1 MAVTLTAHGGG
12 AWTSTLYE
20 GNKGYGILIE
30 EDDDGSASSQLADSV
45 VEANGFCGFR
55 VEDSCFTPPAFSWPS
70 KENASSVAA
79 DALLSSNKDPKL
91 NGQRLD
97 ACSRCRC
104 EQEGNGTVV
113 DCTDDGDGRPPNF
126 GTDFFARLPANTS
139 RLLMASTNLVQIDWR
154 TLEAASDSLEI
165 LDLSG
170 NPRLE
175 NAFPNNRPIVTVNGN
190 TGHYGV
196 NNLRF
201 NEDTSMIAGGH
212 PTWWSTDR
220 RFFFFW
226 CKEVEAYMFTQSH
239 EWLRASQG
247 GCYGFMISVDKYPAM
262 TRHDFWNSKWRYVVG
277 ISKNSIAQNLNI
289 TWEGKVLL

>member
-1 MAVTLTAHGGG
+1 MAVTLTVYGGG
-12 AWTSTLYE
+12 TSTLYE

-55 VEDSCFTPPAFSWPS
+55 VEDSCFTPPAFDWPS
-70 KENASSVAA
+70 KVNASSVAA

-104 EQEGNGTVV
+104 EEEGNGTVV

-190 TGHYGV
+190 TGFYGV

-212 PTWWSTDR
+212 PTWWSTGR

-226 CKEVEAYMFTQSH
+226 CKEFETYVFTQSQ

-247 GCYGFMISVDKYPAM
+247 GCYGFMDSVNKYPAM